1 MDSYG
6 QLWTV
11 MDTLPFCDFVSLQCE
26 INCCLTK
33 NFRTMSKAYKV
44 VKRKVMFDPSRPIEG
59 YTVVPVNYG
68 LLTTAEVA
76 EQIAAESSATPGDV
90 KNVLDRYAFYVKQ
103 NLAKGYAIEL
113 LGFGRL
119 SIRFIKG
126 RLVDTSD
133 KANAT
138 MVKGMV
144 PKFTPSFTVINGARK
159 YHIMPDK
166 VQLVKFNG
174 LVNMVDGSEG
184 DGTNTDQDSGGTIL

>member
-1 MDSYG
+1 
-6 QLWTV
+6 
-11 MDTLPFCDFVSLQCE
+11 
-26 INCCLTK
+26 
-33 NFRTMSKAYKV
+33 MSKAYKV

-126 RLVDTSD
+126 KLVDTSD

-144 PKFTPSFTVINGARK
+144 PKFTPSFIVINGARK